1 MHKKILNKMPANV
14 KKIYNFIIWFCAIL
28 FVAGLIVMAC
38 DMAYFDITFFVG
50 IGIAGLSIP
59 LLIDLWISVYFYGVA
74 FEKGHT
80 DSIYLIMP
88 FLFTF
93 CGYVLICALPD
104 RRGTIMKSTPIQENS
119 YETSYETPVATNPV
133 KETKKENEF
142 LKKFSEKLQKFSP
155 FIAGALFVLSAAF
168 FFYLQSSFFYWPFLL
183 FGLSAIL
190 LAIAL
195 FIRKRTFITIA
206 SILYMI
212 VCMLIMR
219 DISSVLCIITTLAM
233 IVISL
238 IPKAKS
244 IHNKVITKIWWLPGV
259 LLSILALP
267 LADTLYYILHYILDG
282 NILFLFVQL
291 VTFIIL
297 PIPFIFL
304 GNYLFA
310 KSAEPTLPADENI
323 PQE

>member
-1 MHKKILNKMPANV
+1 MPANV
-14 KKIYNFIIWFCAIL
+14 KRIHNFIIWFCAIL

-38 DMAYFDITFFVG
+38 DMAYFDITFFIG
-50 IGIAGLSIP
+50 IGIAGLSVP

-93 CGYVLICALPD
+93 CGYVLIAALPD
-104 RRGTIMKSTPIQENS
+104 RRGTIMKSTPIQEIS
-119 YETSYETPVATNPV
+119 YETSYETPAATNQA

-168 FFYLQSSFFYWPFLL
+168 FLFFSHYSRWPFWSVL
-183 FGLSAIL
+183 GVSAIL

-195 FIRKRTFITIA
+195 FIRKRTFIKIA
-206 SILYMI
+206 SILNMAIWSFYFRYDLLFLFPI
-212 VCMLIMR
+212 G
-219 DISSVLCIITTLAM
+219 IILAM
-233 IVISL
+233 IVISW

-259 LLSILALP
+259 LLSILTLP
-267 LADTLYYILHYILDG
+267 LTNILYFYCYLIAG
-282 NILFLFVQL
+282 VEILFLVRF

-297 PIPFIFL
+297 PLPFIFL

-310 KSAEPTLPADENI
+310 KSTEPTLPTDENI

>member
-1 MHKKILNKMPANV
+1 MYKKILNKMPANV
-14 KKIYNFIIWFCAIL
+14 KKIHNFIIWFCAIL

-38 DMAYFDITFFVG
+38 DMTYFDITFFVG
-50 IGIAGLSIP
+50 IGIAGLSVP

-93 CGYVLICALPD
+93 CGYVLIAALPD
-104 RRGTIMKSTPIQENS
+104 RRGTIMKSTPIQEI
-119 YETSYETPVATNPV
+119 SYETPVVAETV
-133 KETKKENEF
+133 KETKQKNK
-142 LKKFSEKLQKFSP
+142 LPKKFSERMHKFSP
-155 FIAGALFVLSAAF
+155 FIAGGLFVVSAAF
-168 FFYLQSSFFYWPFLL
+168 FLSFSLYLRWSFLSV
-183 FGLSAIL
+183 FGVSAIL

-195 FIRKRTFITIA
+195 FIRKRTFIKIA
-206 SILYMI
+206 LILNI
-212 VCMLIMR
+212 AIWSF
-219 DISSVLCIITTLAM
+219 DIGYDLLYLFPLGIILAM
-233 IVISL
+233 IVISW

-259 LLSILALP
+259 LLSILTLP
-267 LADTLYYILHYILDG
+267 LTNNLYFHCYLIAG
-282 NILFLFVQL
+282 VEILFLVRF

-297 PIPFIFL
+297 TIPFIFL

-310 KSAEPTLPADENI
+310 KPAELALPADENI